1 MALLRFSA
9 LFIALLRVLA
19 VFAAESE
26 PLTDADASKEKAQL
40 PDASSLGVKV
50 RTSFPQSEIFGVKLV
65 NGQPTQAI
73 LQFSNPDTT
82 PINVAFIG
90 GSLWAPDP
98 KTKGETSMI
107 VRNITSTRY
116 NVQIPAEGEESINY
130 SFATELHPQE
140 LRLNLV
146 TVLTT
151 DKGAIYTLNAYNE
164 TVSIV
169 EPDASFFDLQLIF
182 LYLLL
187 LVMFAGSCLFIYNTW
202 ITTLFPQKRKGGKGG
217 ERAKRSSGGSKKVD
231 PSDQVA
237 VVGADGPAVTSGAK
251 AYDESWIPEHHIN
264 RPEAKRLKSG
274 GGRPKSRGKPE

>member
-1 MALLRFSA
+1 M
-9 LFIALLRVLA
+9 
-19 VFAAESE
+19 
-26 PLTDADASKEKAQL
+26 
-40 PDASSLGVKV
+40 
-50 RTSFPQSEIFGVKLV
+50 KLV

-169 EPDASFFDLQLIF
+169 EPDASFFDLQL
-182 LYLLL
+182 
-187 LVMFAGSCLFIYNTW
+187 
-202 ITTLFPQKRKGGKGG
+202 
-217 ERAKRSSGGSKKVD
+217 
-231 PSDQVA
+231 
-237 VVGADGPAVTSGAK
+237 
-251 AYDESWIPEHHIN
+251 
-264 RPEAKRLKSG
+264 
-274 GGRPKSRGKPE
+274 